1 MSTQEAIKALFGSS
15 SESDSESDSDSDLD
29 YDSDY
34 DLQGE
39 SSPTSITEVDD
50 LMPMYIAGSDSDGGL
65 NELFASD
72 SETGYFD
79 TDSDSDSYSSDEA
92 KPKADYDSEDPDTI
106 NRTRART
113 GGRSGRIGRSRKRK
127 RELLHKELLNLQR
140 IKELKF

>member
-1 MSTQEAIKALFGSS
+1 MFGSS

-72 SETGYFD
+72 SETDYFN
-79 TDSDSDSYSSDEA
+79 TDSDSYSSDEA

-113 GGRSGRIGRSRKRK
+113 GGRSGRIGRIGRSGKRK